1 MNRVDEQPSA
11 AAAAAAVDVIGAQLQ
26 TQPQLQPQLQPTSQQ
41 QQQQQQQHHH
51 HWQATATS
59 AAAPTARMYPP
70 PTAATTINGGGVATI
85 GQQQQQQQQ
94 RSIFPVTTGLLPSKV
109 GGGSSVPSPVSASP
123 VPPSSNGQTT
133 PTSRGPPPPLQQQQQ
148 LQSNLR
154 AGPTNVAAPAN
165 HQSYPPPQQSHI
177 NNANSAASQQQQLQY
192 NQQQPATRLS
202 PMINSSP
209 VPPPPTSQYNRTV
222 PVMTSNGPSSTPAA
236 PPQLQ
241 QPQFNSGHRPLVNH
255 SSPIS
260 SPLAPATSAFLPSM
274 QQQQQQPNRSAQT
287 VPNYVNSSSMP
298 PTSTIG
304 SVNRSSPMTSP
315 PPMSGRPPMPAAAT
329 SVAPPQVNATTPSS
343 LQQQQPQISSS
354 SSSNKPPMAYSY
366 SSNVVSSNSAQQPQ
380 PQQQLPPANKPPMMS
395 STPLTRP
402 EQQQSGPP
410 PPFASNNNFGP
421 QNHAQHQH
429 HHPHH
434 HHNQASQASGS
445 GPMPPTSA
453 TMSMNRGPLP
463 PMNTAQSQ
471 QQTYNNSNA
480 TQQLTHQFQNVN
492 LSGPS
497 GQQQDWRRGP
507 PSSQG
512 YSASGAPTSMP
523 PMGYVPNSTLNQ
535 QPLDTRLPPGQQQQQ
550 QQQQPYPGMP
560 PTTSGQ
566 MANQQNLSVTR
577 AGFNQIWGME
587 AVDLLQS
594 RNVLPGGR
602 IEPPTIKLHQEP
614 LDSLNCDPDLF
625 RCTLTKIPDSNS
637 LLQKSRLPLG
647 ILIHPF
653 KDLNHLPVIQS
664 VTIVRCRSCRTYINP
679 FVFFMDSKRWRCNLC
694 FKINE
699 LPEEFLYDPAT
710 KAYGDPT
717 RRPEVRSS
725 TIEFI
730 APGEYMLRPPP
741 PAVYIFI
748 LDVSKL
754 ACDSG
759 YLTVVCRIL
768 QEEMS
773 NLPGDSRTQIG
784 IIGVNSAV
792 HFFGMP
798 ENVSQPHHMI
808 MLDVD
813 EVFLPCPDN
822 LLVNLRERAD
832 LVKDLLALLP
842 SMFSDGYDTDCALGA
857 ALQAAYKLASPTGG
871 RVTVFQVCLPNVGPG
886 CLKPR
891 ENPATRTQKDVP
903 NLNPATDFYKRFALD
918 CSGQQIAVD
927 LFMLNCQ
934 YTDLASLSGM
944 CKFSG
949 GCIYNLPLFQAAK
962 LQHVEALDKMLRRY
976 LNRKIGLEAV
986 MRIRCTRGLSIHAF
1000 HGNFFVRSTDLLSLP
1015 NVNPDAGFGMQL
1027 AIEENLSEMTSVCF
1041 QAALLYTS
1049 SKGERRIRVHTLC
1062 LPITSS
1068 LSDVL
1073 HSADQQCIV
1082 GLLAK
1087 MAVDRSMSSS
1097 LSDAREALINA
1108 CVDALSAYKLLQQ
1121 YPAGGLMAPNNLKLL
1136 PMYIIA
1142 LLKCRA
1148 FRFGLSTRVDDRV
1161 YAMCQL
1167 KALPLCQLIQLIYPD
1182 LYAVYNLVMSPSADT
1197 DSQQVQL
1204 ITDRL
1209 HLSAEKLDSRD
1220 VFVLDALDQIFIY
1233 VGKNVHSSF
1242 CYKALGLASF
1252 AAIPEEMYGLP
1263 ELDTPESVR
1272 LRNFIAG
1279 LQDEKPYSATIQII
1293 RDDGHF
1299 RTLFTERLIE
1309 DRFENALSYYE
1320 FIQHVKSQIK

>member
-11 AAAAAAVDVIGAQLQ
+11 TAVAGDVVGAQLQTQPQ

-41 QQQQQQQHHH
+41 QQHH

-70 PTAATTINGGGVATI
+70 PTAAATTINGGSGAATI
-85 GQQQQQQQQ
+85 GQQQQQQ

-109 GGGSSVPSPVSASP
+109 GGSSSSVPSPVSASP

-133 PTSRGPPPPLQQQQQ
+133 PTSRGPPLQ
-148 LQSNLR
+148 
-154 AGPTNVAAPAN
+154 
-165 HQSYPPPQQSHI
+165 
-177 NNANSAASQQQQLQY
+177 QQQQLQY
-192 NQQQPATRLS
+192 NQQPAATRSS

-222 PVMTSNGPSSTPAA
+222 PPMMTSNGPSSTPAA
-236 PPQLQ
+236 AAPPQLQ
-241 QPQFNSGHRPLVNH
+241 QQQFNSGHRPLVNH
-255 SSPIS
+255 GSPIS
-260 SPLAPATSAFLPSM
+260 SPLTPATSAFLPSM
-274 QQQQQQPNRSAQT
+274 QQQPNRSAQT

-315 PPMSGRPPMPAAAT
+315 PPMSGRPPMPAAAAT

-343 LQQQQPQISSS
+343 LQQQQQQISSS

-366 SSNVVSSNSAQQPQ
+366 SSTQP
-380 PQQQLPPANKPPMMS
+380 QQLPPANKPPMMS

-410 PPFASNNNFGP
+410 PPPFASNNNFGP
-421 QNHAQHQH
+421 QNHAQHHRHQQ
-429 HHPHH
+429 HPHH
-434 HHNQASQASGS
+434 HNQTSQASS

-471 QQTYNNSNA
+471 QQAYNNSNA

-512 YSASGAPTSMP
+512 YSAPTSMP
-523 PMGYVPNSTLNQ
+523 PMGYAPNSTLNQ
-535 QPLDTRLPPGQQQQQ
+535 QPLDTRPPPG
-550 QQQQPYPGMP
+550 QQPYPGMP
-560 PTTSGQ
+560 PTTAGHQ

-594 RNVLPGGR
+594 RNVLPPGR
-602 IEPPTIKLHQEP
+602 IEPPPIKLHQDQ

-759 YLTVVCRIL
+759 YLSVVCRIL

-842 SMFSDGYDTDCALGA
+842 NMFSDGYDTDCALGA

-891 ENPATRTQKDVP
+891 EDPATRTQKDVP

-949 GCIYNLPLFQAAK
+949 GCIYNLPLFQAGK
-962 LQHVEALDKMLRRY
+962 LQHVEALDKMFRRY

-1082 GLLAK
+1082 GLLSK

-1197 DSQQVQL
+1197 DSQQQVQL
-1204 ITDRL
+1204 TTDRL

-1233 VGKNVHSSF
+1233 VGKNVHPSF
-1242 CYKALGLASF
+1242 CYKALGIASF

>member
-1 MNRVDEQPSA
+1 MNRVDEPSA
-11 AAAAAAVDVIGAQLQ
+11 AAAGDVVGAQPQLQ
-26 TQPQLQPQLQPTSQQ
+26 SQPQLQPQLQPTSQQ
-41 QQQQQQQHHH
+41 QHH
-51 HWQATATS
+51 HWQPAATS
-59 AAAPTARMYPP
+59 AAAPTARVYPP
-70 PTAATTINGGGVATI
+70 PSTATTINGGGAATI

-109 GGGSSVPSPVSASP
+109 GGSSVPSPVSASP

-133 PTSRGPPPPLQQQQQ
+133 PTSRGPPPPLQQQ

-177 NNANSAASQQQQLQY
+177 NNANSVY
-192 NQQQPATRLS
+192 NQQPATRSS

-209 VPPPPTSQYNRTV
+209 VPPPTSLQSQYNRTG
-222 PVMTSNGPSSTPAA
+222 PMMTSNGPSSTTPA

-241 QPQFNSGHRPLVNH
+241 QQQFNSGHRPLVNH

-260 SPLAPATSAFLPSM
+260 SPLTPATSAFLPSM
-274 QQQQQQPNRSAQT
+274 QQQQPNRSAQT

-304 SVNRSSPMTSP
+304 SVNRNSPMTSP
-315 PPMSGRPPMPAAAT
+315 PPMSGRPPMPAAAAAAT

-343 LQQQQPQISSS
+343 LQQQQQISSS
-354 SSSNKPPMAYSY
+354 KPPMAYSY

-380 PQQQLPPANKPPMMS
+380 QLPPANKPPMMS
-395 STPLTRP
+395 TPLTRP
-402 EQQQSGPP
+402 GQQQSGPP
-410 PPFASNNNFGP
+410 PPFASNNNFGQ

-429 HHPHH
+429 HHPHQH
-434 HHNQASQASGS
+434 HQQQHNQASQAGSS

-471 QQTYNNSNA
+471 QQAYSNSNA

-512 YSASGAPTSMP
+512 YSASGAPTAMP
-523 PMGYVPNSTLNQ
+523 PMSYAPNSTLNQ
-535 QPLDTRLPPGQQQQQ
+535 QPLDTRPPPG
-550 QQQQPYPGMP
+550 QQQPYPGMP
-560 PTTSGQ
+560 PTSGVSNQ

-594 RNVLPGGR
+594 RNVLPPGR
-602 IEPPTIKLHQEP
+602 IEPPPIKLHQEL

-694 FKINE
+694 FKVNE

-759 YLTVVCRIL
+759 YLSIVCRIL

-842 SMFSDGYDTDCALGA
+842 SMFNDGYDTDCALGA

-891 ENPATRTQKDVP
+891 EDPATRTQKDVP

-949 GCIYNLPLFQAAK
+949 GCIYYLPLFQAAK
-962 LQHVEALDKMLRRY
+962 LQHVEALDKMFRRY

-1082 GLLAK
+1082 GLLSK

-1204 ITDRL
+1204 TTDRL

-1220 VFVLDALDQIFIY
+1220 VFVLDSLDQIFIY